1 MNKGEFIE
9 KLSHRLGGDRKASTN
24 AVDAMVSEIEDAVSS
39 GESVNISGFGVFEKR
54 DRAARNARNPRTG
67 EPIKVK
73 KTTVPAF
80 RPGNTF
86 KGMVAE
92 KGGSSSYS
100 SPKAS
105 SYSAP
110 KSSSHSAPKASSSR
124 NQQPQAQARTQ
135 RNNHPQAQQPQAR
148 TQRNNHPQAQQPQA
162 RTQRSL
168 PAGQSRTATQARVT
182 RSAPQGQSKT
192 QSQPR
197 AQASRSQSQS
207 AQHRQPRGQQSSYGR
222 SSYGQTSY
230 AQSGKSSQQSARMV
244 VK

>member
-24 AVDAMVSEIEDAVSS
+24 AVDAMVSEIENAVSS

-54 DRAARNARNPRTG
+54 DRAARNARNPQTG
-67 EPIKVK
+67 EPMRVK

-105 SYSAP
+105 S
-110 KSSSHSAPKASSSR
+110 SSSYGSPKANSSR
-124 NQQPQAQARTQ
+124 SQQPQAHARTQ

-148 TQRNNHPQAQQPQA
+148 TQRNNHPQAQQSQA
-162 RTQRSL
+162 RTQRSQ
-168 PAGQSRTATQARVT
+168 PAGQSRTTTQARVT
-182 RSAPQGQSKT
+182 RSAPQAQSKSL
-192 QSQPR
+192 SQPR

-207 AQHRQPRGQQSSYGR
+207 AQHRQPRGQQSSYSR

-230 AQSGKSSQQSARMV
+230 AQSGKSSQQSARMI